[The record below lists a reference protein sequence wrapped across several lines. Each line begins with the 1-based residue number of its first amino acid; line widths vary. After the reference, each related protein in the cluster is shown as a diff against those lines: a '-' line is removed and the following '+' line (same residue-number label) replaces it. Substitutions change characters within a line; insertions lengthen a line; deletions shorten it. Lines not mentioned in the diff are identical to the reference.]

1 MTMAE
6 NILVSFRDTLGSL
19 SLDIAFEAPVKGVTA
34 LFGPSGSGKTTLL
47 RCIAGLHRARS
58 GRCVI
63 GSDIWQSENYFKP
76 VYERPI
82 GYVFQEACLFPH
94 LSVKNN
100 LMFGVA
106 EPRKDRV
113 RQLEEVVHLLGIENL
128 LERMPGKLS
137 GGERQRVAI
146 GRALLSKPGL
156 LLMDEPLSA
165 LDTLSR
171 EEIMPY
177 LEKLQESL
185 DIPVLYVSHEMNDI
199 DRFADHLVLIDK
211 GHVVASGP
219 LAQVQSDPTLML
231 ASLPLAAVS
240 LYGEV
245 VAYDFDFKIARFEV
259 SGGYL
264 NAPSQSLTIGEKRRL
279 KIYAGDVSL
288 SLERATDSTIDNQ
301 IPVRIVAMREVEP
314 AQVIVFMILGHDGAG
329 ERLLARITKKSW
341 VTLGLDI
348 GQSLFAQVKAV
359 ALIRRG
365 L

>member
-1 MTMAE
+1 MTMVE
-6 NILVSFRDTLGSL
+6 NICVSFRDSLGSL
-19 SLDIAFEAPVKGVTA
+19 SLDLSFETPLTGVTA

-47 RCIAGLHRARS
+47 RCIAGLHRAPF
-58 GRCVI
+58 GRCII
-63 GSDIWQSENYFKP
+63 GADIWQSETYFKP

-82 GYVFQEACLFPH
+82 GFVFQEASLFPH

-100 LMFGVA
+100 LLFGVGEA
-106 EPRKDRV
+106 RKDRV
-113 RQLEEVVHLLGIENL
+113 RQFTEVVQLLGVENL
-128 LERMPGKLS
+128 LDRMPGKLS

-146 GRALLSKPGL
+146 GRALLSDPGL

-165 LDTLSR
+165 LDAASR

-177 LEKLQESL
+177 LERLQASL
-185 DIPVLYVSHEMNDI
+185 DIPVLYVSHDMNEI

-211 GHVVASGP
+211 GRVVANGP
-219 LAQVQSDPTLML
+219 LARVQSDPTFML
-231 ASLPLAAVS
+231 ASLPHAAVS
-240 LYGEV
+240 LYAEV

-264 NAPSQSLTIGEKRRL
+264 NAPSQRLAVGDKRRL
-279 KIYAGDVSL
+279 KVYAGDVSL
-288 SLERATDSTIDNQ
+288 SRERATDSSIDNQ

-314 AQVIVFMILGHDGAG
+314 AQVIVFMTLGHDSAG